1 MVGHL
6 MGERRMGDDGP
17 KVEGQ
22 PPPPLVAPALQAGL
36 HPAPSIGPALFT
48 ALDGVP
54 HARTPV
60 SEGRYHGE
68 QGMYLAASGT
78 LTQFNAI
85 LAALLTAALSLKVSL
100 IVKIV
105 IGVALALHAVAGF
118 LLCWAARPIAN
129 ADGTPAM
136 PAEILLA
143 RSLQNY
149 RRGWRATMLALA
161 VSVLVL
167 ASLTWEKLVVTDLL
181 PLIR

>member
-1 MVGHL
+1 
-6 MGERRMGDDGP
+6 MGNDGSKGD
-17 KVEGQ
+17 GQ
-22 PPPPLVAPALQAGL
+22 PLPPLVAPALQAAL
-36 HPAPSIGPALFT
+36 HPAPSIGPAVF
-48 ALDGVP
+48 ADPGGVP
-54 HARTPV
+54 RALTPV

-129 ADGTPAM
+129 ADGTPTLT
-136 PAEILLA
+136 AETMLA

-149 RRGWRATMLALA
+149 TRGWRATMLALA

-167 ASLTWEKLVVTDLL
+167 ASLTWEKLVVPDLL